1 MKKAF
6 TIIEV
11 VVAIGIF
18 VILLSVVILDYG
30 YTRRINEFRLTAYDI
45 EDSIGFTKNLSLTGQ
60 KIQNT
65 VPINGYGIIFLKDVN
80 GSYSYNIYADI
91 GVYGFYNEN
100 LIYSENILES
110 QFYFDQL
117 RCKIKDE
124 SELGYEEKELESLDI
139 NFSMPKGLMSI
150 IIDENKDENV
160 LSCQI
165 FLGSTKAPGKWVINI
180 TPGSGKTWSEFL
192 NN

>member
-65 VPINGYGIIFLKDVN
+65 VPINGYGIIFLK
-80 GSYSYNIYADI
+80 S
-91 GVYGFYNEN
+91 F
-100 LIYSENILES
+100 IL
-110 QFYFDQL
+110 
-117 RCKIKDE
+117 
-124 SELGYEEKELESLDI
+124 
-139 NFSMPKGLMSI
+139 
-150 IIDENKDENV
+150 V
-160 LSCQI
+160 
-165 FLGSTKAPGKWVINI
+165 
-180 TPGSGKTWSEFL
+180 
-192 NN
+192 